1 MKFFANSRREHY
13 LLGVLTGVVLAV
25 AAYVVPQ
32 IVG

>member
-1 MKFFANSRREHY
+1 MKFFANSKREY
-13 LLGVLTGVVLAV
+13 FLIGVLVGVVLAT